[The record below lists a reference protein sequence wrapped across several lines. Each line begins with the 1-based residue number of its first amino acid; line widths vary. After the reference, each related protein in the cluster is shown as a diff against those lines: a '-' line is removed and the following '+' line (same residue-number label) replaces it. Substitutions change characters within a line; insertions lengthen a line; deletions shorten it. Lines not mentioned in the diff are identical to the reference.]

1 MYFTQ
6 SCQIAMMLDYILMCG
21 RSSDQCFGF
30 RVIPIPL
37 SGIHTYRIPSNGL
50 VGTPDH
56 LTSVIAALADSGDK
70 YVFFFYGYDFDE

>member
-1 MYFTQ
+1 
-6 SCQIAMMLDYILMCG
+6 MMLDYILMCG

-37 SGIHTYRIPSNGL
+37 ISFVSMGHPWDNGL

-56 LTSVIAALADSGDK
+56 LTSVIPALADSGDK
-70 YVFFFYGYDFDE
+70 YGYIYIYMGMISMNRENYTL